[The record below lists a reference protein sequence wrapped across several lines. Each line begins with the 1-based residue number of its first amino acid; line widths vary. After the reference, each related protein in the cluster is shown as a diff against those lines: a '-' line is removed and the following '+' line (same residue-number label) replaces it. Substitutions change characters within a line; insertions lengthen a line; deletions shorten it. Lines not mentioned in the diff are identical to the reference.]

1 MFHSIDKIFVLG
13 LLKNKKS
20 IEEKFN
26 NLFVSKDDKMKI
38 VYHYTE
44 GVKNRTN
51 NDGSYDANLKE
62 ILGHNTKDEI
72 SKDIFINHIKIIEKG
87 YLGKH
92 KNIMVLEDDAIWNVK
107 TALPIVTKMNN
118 FILKKPSSFD
128 ILYMG
133 YCNYPYMFS
142 SFNIRNP
149 SIVRPF
155 RPLCAH
161 GYVVSRQGLEKILY
175 YQKLLYPDFDGHI
188 DKFYANCSFLRK
200 KGVFPQFVF
209 QEKPPAL
216 YTKACDIIG
225 INLSFDTIC
234 KVNENLSVF
243 LCLLFYGLLFVV
255 VFRLLSHTTTNSP
268 RPKRLTNELIDSL
281 KK

>member
-51 NDGSYDANLKE
+51 NDGSYDANLKQ
-62 ILGHNTKDEI
+62 ILGHNTNDAI
-72 SKDIFINHIKIIEKG
+72 SKDIFINHIKIIEKA

-92 KNIMVLEDDAIWNVK
+92 QNIMVLEEDAVWNVK
-107 TALPIVTKMNN
+107 KALPIVTKMNN
-118 FILKKPSSFD
+118 FILTQPKSFD
-128 ILYMG
+128 ILYLG
-133 YCNYPYMFS
+133 YCNYPFVFS
-142 SFNIRNP
+142 ALNLRNP

-161 GYVVSRQGLEKILY
+161 GYVVNREGLAKILY
-175 YQKLLYPDFDGHI
+175 YQKLVYPTFEGHI
-188 DKFYANCSFLRK
+188 DKFYATCSHLRK
-200 KGVFPQFVF
+200 KSMFPQFIF
-209 QEKPPAL
+209 QDKPPAL

-225 INLSFDTIC
+225 VNVSFDTIC
-234 KVNENLSVF
+234 KLNEIFSVVMCLF
-243 LCLLFYGLLFVV
+243 LYGLLFLV
-255 VFRLLSHTTTNSP
+255 VFKLLRNATTG
-268 RPKRLTNELIDSL
+268 PKGLANERIDSL